1 MKGSDV
7 KHGYENE
14 HIKKHETS
22 VLIVRNCM
30 EKDNSPQAV
39 VKDSVLMKVRLEPLH
54 EKTNNLSFRP
64 GLTQTDL
71 YR

>member
-1 MKGSDV
+1 M

-39 VKDSVLMKVRLEPLH
+39 VKDSVLMKVRLETSH
-54 EKTNNLSFRP
+54 EKTNNF
-64 GLTQTDL
+64 GF
-71 YR
+71 